1 MHVCTQMIRYSQNS
15 VHFAEI
21 PSTMYVVVCNY
32 SYVVSIKLCFIEI
45 CPICDIN
52 KGIKL
57 VKIYLE
63 KDLMPEQCLPLA
75 RMVVSTVTVV
85 CRGTKVASSN

>member
-45 CPICDIN
+45 CPINDRI
-52 KGIKL
+52 IR
-57 VKIYLE
+57 E
-63 KDLMPEQCLPLA
+63 
-75 RMVVSTVTVV
+75 VS
-85 CRGTKVASSN
+85 K